1 MKMIDRWHQTFVT
14 IILVIS
20 AFILLSAPLVA
31 QEIHALLIL
40 RDDDVKIFNSVEINE
55 RYMKNMLRQLNVKA
69 DAMKVLADERNYYTA
84 DVINWIEN
92 RNVQPNDTIFIYFN
106 GHGYVDGNEHFLKI
120 NDSRPTPRRYL
131 TDSLSKQNC
140 RLKMLITDTCSSDLI
155 IEKKDEN
162 LSTKIESKP
171 RSQQQHYLQHL
182 FYKHEGMLDITAA
195 SPGQDAWSNNILGG
209 YFTNALSAS
218 IGSDADK
225 DRDRFVSWQEV
236 FELAQFETNE
246 HFSQT
251 DFTGIKDRDSNPIT
265 QTQQTPTNSSLPR
278 PMRDG
283 TAPPVAPPDPDDR
296 QPVVPPKSSTA
307 MLNITSTPSGA
318 SIIVDGKIIG
328 ITPIQEYKID
338 IGTDLTKRVKVSL
351 ALSGYQDIER
361 FITLKNGKAE
371 TLNVALKRTTQAP
384 DGVQTTKMV
393 LIPAGDFMMGTE
405 EIDGGETIPVHRVF
419 LNDYLIDEH
428 EVTVGQYREFIEK
441 TGHREP
447 PWKTVKKY
455 SPTENHPMVGVSWHD
470 AMAYALWVGKRLP
483 TEAEWEKAARGGHV
497 GKDYPWGT
505 DEITP
510 KFAHYKLKD
519 DDNPIKHSLPVKSY
533 DPNDFGI
540 YDMAGN
546 VAEWCLDEW
555 DATFYYRSPA
565 NNPIAGSRNIEQLI
579 AKYKDIEG
587 RRVIRGG
594 SFTHG
599 KVVCEV
605 GARSKDESKETF
617 ANIGFR
623 CVKEVSP

>member
-1 MKMIDRWHQTFVT
+1 MKMIDRWHQAFVT
-14 IILVIS
+14 IILVVS
-20 AFILLSAPLVA
+20 SFILLSAPVVA

-40 RDDDVKIFNSVEINE
+40 RDDDTSIHYSVDVNRKEMI
-55 RYMKNMLRQLNVKA
+55 KMLRQLNVEP
-69 DAMKVLADERNYYTA
+69 DIMKGDDRNYYTK

-92 RNVQPNDTIFIYFN
+92 LDLTLEDTIFIYYN
-106 GHGYVDGNEHFLKI
+106 GHGHIDGNEHFLRI
-120 NDSRPTPRRYL
+120 NNSKPTLRRYL
-131 TDSLSKQNC
+131 TDSLSKQEC
-140 RLKMLITDTCSSDLI
+140 RLKMLITDTCSGYVG
-155 IEKKDEN
+155 
-162 LSTKIESKP
+162 IESLSKRYSTQIVSQP
-171 RSQQQHYLQHL
+171 QQQHYLKDL
-182 FYKHEGMLDITAA
+182 FYKHGGMLNITAA
-195 SPGQDAWSNNILGG
+195 SPGEDAWSNNDIGG
-209 YFTNALSAS
+209 YFTKALSES
-218 IGSDADK
+218 ITSDADK
-225 DRDRFVSWQEV
+225 DGDRFVSWQEV
-236 FELAQFETNE
+236 FELAQFKTNE
-246 HFSQT
+246 RFSQT
-251 DFTGIKDRDSNPIT
+251 DFTGTKDRDGNSIT
-265 QTQQTPTNSSLPR
+265 QKRQIPFQFSLPK
-278 PMRDG
+278 PIRDG
-283 TAPPVAPPDPDDR
+283 TAPPIVSPDPDDR

-405 EIDGGETIPVHRVF
+405 ELSGGDTIPVHRVF

-428 EVTVGQYREFIEK
+428 EVTVGQYREFVEK
-441 TGHREP
+441 TGHRKP
-447 PWKTVKKY
+447 PWQTVKKH

-510 KFAHYKLKD
+510 KFAHYKLVD
-519 DDNPIKHSLPVKSY
+519 DDNPIKRSLPVKSY

-540 YDMAGN
+540 YDVAGN

-555 DATFYYRSPA
+555 DAKFYYRSQA
-565 NNPIAGSRNIEQLI
+565 NSPIAGSRNIEQLI
-579 AKYKDIEG
+579 ANYKDIEG

-599 KVVCEV
+599 KEVCEV
-605 GARSKDESKETF
+605 GARSKGESTELF
-617 ANIGFR
+617 LNIGFR